1 MMIGAVIKKEFL
13 QLFRN
18 RLLFFLLWV
27 APVVI
32 LGLIPPAFENL
43 VRIRAVV
50 VDEDNS
56 PLSRRLLSSLRV
68 SPYFESVSYMPSVV
82 EAEKEMDGARADLAV
97 VIPSGFERQLR
108 PDLKPSLQLLVDGSH
123 TLSASDYLFYLSE
136 TLCFVPAK
144 PGFVFEVRM
153 LFNRLFAGKIYFLVS
168 LLVLL
173 ITLLGVCFAAIS
185 VVNEKEQGILD
196 QLEVTPM
203 HRLVYLA
210 GKLFPF
216 LLVGLSELLLGLG
229 FCLLFYDLHMAGSV
243 GLLLLFSSFYL
254 LSVLG
259 LGLTISI
266 LSDNQ
271 VQAMYLIIFVLL
283 TLILMSTMFSLLS
296 SMPQWAQQLRYLNPI
311 WFMLEG
317 ARAIILK
324 GVGFKGVVVPMAILA
339 VMALVTNGLSVFLLY
354 LKRRR

>member
-18 RLLFFLLWV
+18 RLLLFLLWV

-50 VDEDNS
+50 VDQDNTPS
-56 PLSRRLLSSLRV
+56 SRLVLSSLRV
-68 SPYFESVSYMPSVV
+68 SPYFESVRFLPSLA
-82 EAEKEMDGARADLAV
+82 EAERNLDGARADLAV
-97 VIPSGFERQLR
+97 VIPSGFERQIR
-108 PDLKPSLQLLVDGSH
+108 PDQKPSLQLLVDGSH

-136 TLCFVPAK
+136 TLQFFPAR
-144 PGFVFEVRM
+144 PGFAFEVRM
-153 LFNRLFAGKIYFLVS
+153 LFNRLFSGKAYFLVS

-185 VVNEKEQGILD
+185 VVNEKERGILD

-203 HRLVYLA
+203 NRFVYLA

-229 FCLLFYDLHMAGSV
+229 FCLLFYNLHMAGSV
-243 GLLLLFSSFYL
+243 GLLLLYSAFYL
-254 LSVLG
+254 LAVLG
-259 LGLTISI
+259 LGLAISI

-296 SMPQWAQQLRYLNPI
+296 SMPQLAQRLRYLNPI
-311 WFMLEG
+311 YFMLEG
-317 ARAIILK
+317 ARSIILK
-324 GVGFKGVVVPMAILA
+324 GVTFSGVSASMTILA

-354 LKRRR
+354 VKRKR